1 MYNSG
6 MLIVT
11 EHEATIRLC
20 MVETDS
26 DTVNTLLMNV
36 FSVTLL
42 I

>member
-1 MYNSG
+1 
-6 MLIVT
+6 MLIMA

-20 MVETDS
+20 VVETDS

-36 FSVTLL
+36 FSVKLL